1 MIQMSRLP
9 GRSVKGFG
17 WSSQRHQL
25 WLSPEYLLYR
35 EISGYREVVKR
46 YYYGDIQAIIS
57 GPTKSWRNCIVF
69 TSTMLVV
76 FLGLFALSAPADVS
90 YPAMVLIIA
99 GVGLSLIIL
108 IMNFILGPTCK
119 TVLYTATSEAPLYS
133 LGRKRSAEKAIAL
146 MLPFIEAAQRG
157 EAPAAAEPVPPGA
170 PEVAADPSAWTP
182 PTEG

>member
-9 GRSVKGFG
+9 GRSVKAFG

-35 EISGYREVVKR
+35 EVSGYREVVKR

-57 GPTKSWRNCIVF
+57 GPTKASRVF
-69 TSTMLVV
+69 TIILVV
-76 FLGLFALSAPADVS
+76 VLVSMGLLIALLAASGSPAPLLAVTAFFMLL
-90 YPAMVLIIA
+90 PAICLVVNLM
-99 GVGLSLIIL
+99 
-108 IMNFILGPTCK
+108 LGPSCRT
-119 TVLYTATSEAPLYS
+119 TLYTATSEAPLYS
-133 LGRKRSAEKAIAL
+133 LGRKRGAEKAIAL

-157 EAPAAAEPVPPGA
+157 AAPAAEPIQAPVPEPVEESP
-170 PEVAADPSAWTP
+170 AWNP

>member
-57 GPTKSWRNCIVF
+57 GPTKSWRNCTLC
-69 TSTMLVV
+69 TSIMLVV
-76 FLGLFALSAPADVS
+76 FLALFALSAPADVS

-99 GVGLSLIIL
+99 GFVLSLIIL
-108 IMNFILGPTCK
+108 IINLVLGPTCK
-119 TVLYTATSEAPLYS
+119 TVLYTAPSEAPLYS
-133 LGRKRSAEKAIAL
+133 LGRKRNAEKAIAL
-146 MLPFIEAAQRG
+146 MLPFVEAAQRG
-157 EAPAAAEPVPPGA
+157 EAPAATPEPPSTS
-170 PEVAADPSAWTP
+170 EVGADPTAWTP

>member
-57 GPTKSWRNCIVF
+57 GPTKSWRNCTLC
-69 TSTMLVV
+69 TSIML
-76 FLGLFALSAPADVS
+76 LISAGFV
-90 YPAMVLIIA
+90 
-99 GVGLSLIIL
+99 LSLIIL
-108 IMNFILGPTCK
+108 IINLVLGPTCK

-133 LGRKRSAEKAIAL
+133 LGRKRNAEQAIAL
-146 MLPFIEAAQRG
+146 MLPFVEAAQRG
-157 EAPAAAEPVPPGA
+157 EAPAATPEPPSTS
-170 PEVAADPSAWTP
+170 EVVADPTAWTA
-182 PTEG
+182 PTED

>member
-57 GPTKSWRNCIVF
+57 GPTKRARDCNIVMSIIMAICIVVF
-69 TSTMLVV
+69 VLARLNNVFDVEGVV
-76 FLGLFALSAPADVS
+76 ALILGALSAI
-90 YPAMVLIIA
+90 VL
-99 GVGLSLIIL
+99 VVNIL
-108 IMNFILGPTCK
+108 LGPSCK

-133 LGRKRSAEKAIAL
+133 LSRKRSAEKAIAL
-146 MLPFIEAAQRG
+146 LLPFIEAAQRG
-157 EAPAAAEPVPPGA
+157 EAPAATPEA
-170 PEVAADPSAWTP
+170 PSASEVVADPTAWTP